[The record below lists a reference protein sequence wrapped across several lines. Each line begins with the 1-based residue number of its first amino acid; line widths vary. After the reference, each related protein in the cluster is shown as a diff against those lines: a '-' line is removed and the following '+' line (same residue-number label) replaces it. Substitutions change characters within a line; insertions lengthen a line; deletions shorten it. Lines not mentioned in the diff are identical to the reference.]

1 MLLVLGIRLNITS
14 SKWEQNII
22 YVYNFYHNIGFEVL
36 ASTTRERKERKKKRK
51 KVWEEEEGKIQS
63 GEGDRRKGEGEGIL
77 IGKEEVKLSL
87 FNDCKCI
94 KP

>member
-36 ASTTRERKERKKKRK
+36 ASTTRERKERKK
-51 KVWEEEEGKIQS
+51 EEKESVGRRGGENTKWRRRQEEGR
-63 GEGDRRKGEGEGIL
+63 ERRYTDRKGRSKTVFIQ
-77 IGKEEVKLSL
+77 
-87 FNDCKCI
+87 
-94 KP
+94 